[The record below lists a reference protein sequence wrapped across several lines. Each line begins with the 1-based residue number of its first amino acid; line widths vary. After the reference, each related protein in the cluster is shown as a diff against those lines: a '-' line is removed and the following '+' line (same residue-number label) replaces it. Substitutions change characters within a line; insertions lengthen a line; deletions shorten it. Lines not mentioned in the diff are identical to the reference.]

1 MFLIERAIGIG
12 CFYFAL
18 FMNCYLFSYVK
29 GKQYKFILIL
39 YLALLCVF
47 AFAFEPYETSDLYR
61 LREYMQSW
69 INYDWEDLLYYA
81 FKRSDPIWIIFS
93 YLTSLFGNINWLQTT
108 SCFCGMIL
116 LFSVISDLVQRFEL
130 KGKQKGILL
139 FAALCSGDLFMGLI
153 GGIRSPLGSIIIF
166 YCIYKEFFEKRNVLV
181 DVPLYLIAAG
191 LHSFTLVLVLIRF
204 FFLGIQ
210 GKNAISHILAAGG
223 AMAAIAFI
231 LLKGQLY
238 IEAAMEKAGDYTN
251 NAEEYTYFWAGVVAF
266 LTILMI
272 AVLLVWTFKKIA
284 YKNEFSQYKSYAVL
298 ITACTLIG
306 VAAAPF
312 SFAVYVR
319 MTMFAFYLAMPI
331 FAMAMHSGLRSSN
344 SMISYYCIKYLI
356 IGIWLVSMLRGGICS
371 YKFFVL

>member
-12 CFYFAL
+12 CFYLAL
-18 FMNCYLFSYVK
+18 FLNCYLFSYVK
-29 GKQYKFILIL
+29 GKQYKVILFFYLVIL
-39 YLALLCVF
+39 CIL

-69 INYDWEDLLYYA
+69 INYDWEDMLYYA
-81 FKRSDPIWIIFS
+81 FKRGDPIWVIFS

-210 GKNAISHILAAGG
+210 
-223 AMAAIAFI
+223 
-231 LLKGQLY
+231 
-238 IEAAMEKAGDYTN
+238 
-251 NAEEYTYFWAGVVAF
+251 YTYFWAGVVAF

-272 AVLLVWTFKKIA
+272 ALLLVWTFKKMA
-284 YKNEFSQYKSYAVL
+284 YKNAFSRYKSYAVL
-298 ITACTLIG
+298 TTACTLIG
-306 VAAAPF
+306 GAAAPF

-344 SMISYYCIKYLI
+344 SMIFYYCIKYLI